1 MRREGARRLR
11 GEHAAALRAERH
23 AAAQELAAWKT
34 RAEEAERQLR
44 EERVNDAHD
53 DGDGRERR
61 ALDASRW
68 DDLTRQQS
76 ALTKAHSQRLAALQL
91 GAKAES
97 PGYQERRMGEL
108 GVGA

>member
-1 MRREGARRLR
+1 MEVLFSLLGPT
-11 GEHAAALRAERH
+11 ETETTHAI
-23 AAAQELAAWKT
+23 ELVAKT
-34 RAEEAERQLR
+34 L
-44 EERVNDAHD
+44 
-53 DGDGRERR
+53 
-61 ALDASRW
+61 LDASRW

-97 PGYQERRMGEL
+97 PGYQEKRMGEL

>member
-1 MRREGARRLR
+1 MLSSSK
-11 GEHAAALRAERH
+11 AAAEWVDVCRCRELSRATRSARH
-23 AAAQELAAWKT
+23 TRTAAA
-34 RAEEAERQLR
+34 
-44 EERVNDAHD
+44 
-53 DGDGRERR
+53 ERR

>member
-1 MRREGARRLR
+1 MQMYGAVAR
-11 GEHAAALRAERH
+11 HALRAPH
-23 AAAQELAAWKT
+23 AHRGRRPGVK
-34 RAEEAERQLR
+34 
-44 EERVNDAHD
+44 ERVNDAHD